1 MSDTKLGI
9 GLATGMFFHAPA
21 GTSLPTYPTDCVGDN
36 GDGTNTD
43 SFTATSA
50 QVSFTLDEAA
60 TSIVSFTIDGV
71 EQDPDD
77 YSVSSTTVTWAG
89 TSLTGGEKVVIVYY
103 ISAWKLV
110 GDVTA
115 DGITVSTDKSVE
127 NIRNW
132 ANVIKRTIMSEH
144 TETVQVPVMDTT
156 ESTLKTVLGSDNVTV
171 TPAAGSHG
179 KTITCNLSSA
189 ELPDPEAY
197 LFIMKDGDDT
207 MAIGMSTGQITAME
221 SITFAP
227 SGTVNWTPTITAQ
240 EDGLVFISE
249 EG

>member
-21 GTSLPTYPTDCVGDN
+21 GTALPTYPTEFVGDN

-43 SFTATSA
+43 NFTATAA
-50 QVSFTLDEAA
+50 QASFTLGEAA
-60 TSIVSFTIDGV
+60 VSIKSFTIDGV
-71 EQDPDD
+71 EQDADD
-77 YSVSSTTVTWAG
+77 YSVSGTTVSWAG
-89 TSLTGGEKVVIVYY
+89 TTLDGGEKVVIISYV
-103 ISAWKLV
+103 SAWKLV

-115 DGITVSTDKSVE
+115 DGITVATDKSVT

-156 ESTLKTVLGSDNVTV
+156 EESLKTVLGAGNVTV

-179 KTITCNLSSA
+179 KTIAANLSPA
-189 ELPDPEAY
+189 DLPAAEAY
-197 LFIMKDGDDT
+197 LFVMKDGDDT
-207 MAIGMSTGQITAME
+207 MAVGMSTGQITALE

-227 SGTVNWTPTITAQ
+227 AGTVNWTPTITAQ
-240 EDGLVFISE
+240 EAGLVFISE

>member
-21 GTSLPTYPTDCVGDN
+21 GTALPTYPTEFVGDN

-43 SFTATSA
+43 KFTASSSQA
-50 QVSFTLDEAA
+50 SFTLGEAA
-60 TSIVSFTIDGV
+60 TGIKSFTVDGV
-71 EQDPDD
+71 DQDPDD
-77 YSVSSTTVTWAG
+77 YSVSGTTVTWDG
-89 TSLTGGEKVVIVYY
+89 TSFTGGEKVEIVSY

-115 DGITVSTDKSVE
+115 DGITVATDKSVT

-156 ESTLKTVLGSDNVTV
+156 EESLKTVLGAANVTV

-179 KTITCNLSSA
+179 KTIAANLSPA
-189 ELPDPEAY
+189 DLPAAEAY
-197 LFIMKDGDDT
+197 LFVMKDGDDT
-207 MAIGMSTGQITAME
+207 MAVGMSTGQITALE
-221 SITFAP
+221 NITFAP

-240 EDGLVFISE
+240 EAGLAFISE